1 MYFGGVMKP
10 NIYLKIYIVF
20 MPIILSACTKGIPL
34 DSMPLQPV
42 PKESITSQSIYINGD
57 KYNSIMEYDKNAGI
71 ILIDFFDANNQPAK
85 IVRAKTTKAK
95 LILPN
100 SKFEMIMFKNPA
112 IKSYPS
118 GSRAKRQWRLKPKG
132 EVIYAKD
139 ERLKNISHFSL
150 FVQLKIY
157 GNNYLLN
164 YVFHQKPFQQDS
176 GAMQMQSDVIYS

>member
-1 MYFGGVMKP
+1 MKT
-10 NIYLKIYIVF
+10 NIYLKLYIVF
-20 MPIILSACTKGIPL
+20 MAIILSACAKSIPL

-42 PKESITSQSIYINGD
+42 PKESFTSQSLSIKG
-57 KYNSIMEYDKNAGI
+57 KEYNAIMAYDKNAGI
-71 ILIDFFDANNQPAK
+71 IIIDFFDSNNQPEK
-85 IVRAKTTKAK
+85 IVRTKTTKAK

-118 GSRAKRQWRLKPKG
+118 GSRRAKRQWRLKPKG

-150 FVQLKIY
+150 IVQLKIY
-157 GNNYLLN
+157 DNNYLLN
-164 YVFHQKPFQQDS
+164 YVFHEKPFQQDS
-176 GAMQMQSDVIYS
+176 GAMQMQSDEIYS